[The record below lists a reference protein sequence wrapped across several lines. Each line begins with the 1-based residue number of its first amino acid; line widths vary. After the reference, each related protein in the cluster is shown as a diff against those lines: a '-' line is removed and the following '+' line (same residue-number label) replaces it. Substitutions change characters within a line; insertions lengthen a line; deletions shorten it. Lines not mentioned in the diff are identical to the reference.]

1 MDEMSEFY
9 EFSLRSN
16 FGYTFEGELSA
27 PPGRLESVY
36 QKIKK
41 SKDTSKTERPAN
53 IHHAA
58 TRKIETWLPDS
69 RALGPIILMS
79 SVFNCSGAEQSE
91 DGREM
96 QSSGSHHIDVKY
108 V

>member
-36 QKIKK
+36 QKNKEK
-41 SKDTSKTERPAN
+41 QGYKQNRKACQHTS
-53 IHHAA
+53 
-58 TRKIETWLPDS
+58 
-69 RALGPIILMS
+69 
-79 SVFNCSGAEQSE
+79 CSYKE
-91 DGREM
+91 D
-96 QSSGSHHIDVKY
+96 
-108 V
+108 